1 MGIWINA
8 KYFCEGD
15 HFFARRESTILSIMD
30 FLLAEIDR
38 KRRQIESNEVTSN
51 KKYFKRGELAAKQ
64 AEDYRKKQEEK
75 LRKRG
80 LLDDNESGPST
91 RERDFQSD
99 IAKALGKGKKE
110 LDGDKKDKK
119 LPHDEVIKRL
129 REKGEPIKL
138 FGENND
144 ETAQRLR
151 YVEMMAKED
160 EKGLRNDFK
169 AAMDK
174 IDQDYLDE
182 LVNKQGTS
190 GSKEASDVKV
200 KGEFVELEKILAM
213 AENLGKGNTD
223 RDAEIIVVYLRHLQH
238 LWARDLNAR
247 EHHLKI
253 SLQGKLETA
262 RFHQTVEYVRP
273 LFRSLRNKKIDEEIL
288 DCLNEIIAAMLE
300 TDYVKANDHY
310 LQMAI
315 GNAPWPIG
323 VTMVGIH
330 ARTGREKIF
339 SRHVAHVLNDETQ
352 RKYIQGLKRLMTY
365 AQKAYPTDPSK
376 SVEYNGLKL

>member
-1 MGIWINA
+1 
-8 KYFCEGD
+8 
-15 HFFARRESTILSIMD
+15 MD

-38 KRRQIESNEVTSN
+38 KRKQIESNEVTSN

-75 LRKRG
+75 LRSKG
-80 LLDDNESGPST
+80 LIDDEAGPS
-91 RERDFQSD
+91 RPERNLQSD
-99 IAKALGKGKKE
+99 IAKALGKGKKDT
-110 LDGDKKDKK
+110 DGDKKDKK
-119 LPHDEVIKRL
+119 LSHDEVVKRL
-129 REKGEPIKL
+129 REKGEPIRL
-138 FGENND
+138 FGESND

-160 EKGLRNDFK
+160 DKGLRNDFK

-174 IDQDYLDE
+174 IDQDFLDE
-182 LVNKQGTS
+182 LINKQGIAN
-190 GSKEASDVKV
+190 SKEASDVKV
-200 KGEFVELEKILAM
+200 KGEFVDLEKILGM
-213 AENLGKGNTD
+213 AEELGKGNTEKD
-223 RDAEIIVVYLRHLQH
+223 SDVIVVYLRHLQH
-238 LWARDLNAR
+238 LWARDLNGR
-247 EHHLKI
+247 DHNLKVG
-253 SLQGKLETA
+253 LQGKLETA
-262 RFHQTVEYVRP
+262 RFHQTVEYVKP
-273 LFRSLRNKKIDEEIL
+273 LFRNLRNKKIDEEIL
-288 DCLNEIIAAMLE
+288 DCLNEIVAAMLE
-300 TDYVKANDHY
+300 KDYVKANDHY

-376 SVEYNGLKL
+376 SVEYNGLKV

>member
-1 MGIWINA
+1 
-8 KYFCEGD
+8 
-15 HFFARRESTILSIMD
+15 MD

-38 KRRQIESNEVTSN
+38 KRKQIESNEVTSN

-64 AEDYRKKQEEK
+64 AEEYRKRQEEK
-75 LRKRG
+75 LRSKG
-80 LLDDNESGPST
+80 LIDNEKAGPSQG
-91 RERDFQSD
+91 ERDLQSD
-99 IAKALGKGKKE
+99 IAKVLGKGKKDS
-110 LDGDKKDKK
+110 DGDKKDKK
-119 LPHDEVIKRL
+119 LSHDEVVKRL

-138 FGENND
+138 FGETND

-174 IDQDYLDE
+174 IDQDFLEE
-182 LVNKQGTS
+182 LVNKQGAA

-200 KGEFVELEKILAM
+200 KGDFVELEKILNI
-213 AENLGKGNTD
+213 AEDLGKGDTEK
-223 RDAEIIVVYLRHLQH
+223 DAEVIVLYMRHLQH

-247 EHHLKI
+247 EHNLKI
-253 SLQGKLETA
+253 GLQGKLETA
-262 RFHQTVEYVRP
+262 RFHQTVEYIKP
-273 LFRSLRNKKIDEEIL
+273 LFRSLKNKKIDEEIL
-288 DCLNEIIAAMLE
+288 DCLTEIVAAMLE
-300 TDYVKANDHY
+300 KDYVKANDHY

>member
-1 MGIWINA
+1 
-8 KYFCEGD
+8 
-15 HFFARRESTILSIMD
+15 MD
-30 FLLAEIDR
+30 VLLAEIER
-38 KRRQIESNEVTSN
+38 KRKQIDSNEVTSN
-51 KKYFKRGELAAKQ
+51 KKYFRRGELAAKQ
-64 AEDYRKKQEEK
+64 EEEYLKRQEEK
-75 LRKRG
+75 LRSKG
-80 LLDDNESGPST
+80 LLDDRAGSSKTDLQG
-91 RERDFQSD
+91 D
-99 IAKALGKGKKE
+99 IAKALDKGKKAS
-110 LDGDKKDKK
+110 DGEKKEKK
-119 LPHDEVIKRL
+119 LSHDEVVKRL

-138 FGENND
+138 FGETND

-174 IDQDYLDE
+174 IDQDFLDE
-182 LVNKQGTS
+182 LVNNQGQA
-190 GSKEASDVKV
+190 GAKEASDIKV
-200 KGEFVELEKILAM
+200 KGDFVELEKIQSM
-213 AENLGKGNTD
+213 AEELGKGNGEN
-223 RDAEIIVVYLRHLQH
+223 DAEFIVTFLVHLQH

-247 EHHLKI
+247 DHNLKTG
-253 SLQGKLETA
+253 LQGKLESA
-262 RFHQTVEYVRP
+262 RFHQTVEYMRP
-273 LFRSLRNKKIDEEIL
+273 LFKSLRNKKIDEVILESLTEIVASMM
-288 DCLNEIIAAMLE
+288 ER
-300 TDYVKANDHY
+300 DYVKASDHY

-365 AQKAYPTDPSK
+365 AQKVYPTVPSK

>member
-1 MGIWINA
+1 
-8 KYFCEGD
+8 
-15 HFFARRESTILSIMD
+15 MD
-30 FLLAEIDR
+30 FLLAEIER
-38 KRRQIESNEVTSN
+38 KRKQIESNEVTSN
-51 KKYFKRGELAAKQ
+51 KKYFKRGELVAKQ
-64 AEDYRKKQEEK
+64 AEEYRKKQEEK
-75 LRKRG
+75 LRRRG
-80 LLDDNESGPST
+80 LLDSDETGPSN
-91 RERDFQSD
+91 RDLDLPGD
-99 IAKALGKGKKE
+99 IARVLGKGKKDIE
-110 LDGDKKDKK
+110 SDKK
-119 LPHDEVIKRL
+119 LSHDEVVRRL
-129 REKGEPIKL
+129 REKGEPVRL
-138 FGENND
+138 FGETND

-151 YVEMMAKED
+151 YVEMMAKDD

-182 LVNKQGTS
+182 LVNKQGIS
-190 GSKEASDVKV
+190 NSKEASDVKV
-200 KGEFVELEKILAM
+200 KGDFVELEKILSM
-213 AENLGKGNTD
+213 AEDLGKGNTD
-223 RDAEIIVVYLRHLQH
+223 KDSEVIVDYLRHLQH
-238 LWARDLNAR
+238 LWARDLNIR
-247 EHHLKI
+247 EHNLKV

-262 RFHQTVEYVRP
+262 RFHQTVEYVKP

-300 TDYVKANDHY
+300 KDYVKANDHY